1 MTGECLRASDG
12 IDEQLIII
20 KGEHSLAVRIRLR
33 RVGKK
38 KMPAY
43 HIVAAD
49 SRTAGSGK
57 FLEII
62 GRYDPLQNPH
72 LISTKDERVFHWL
85 KNGALPTDTVR
96 SLLQRS
102 GLWLK
107 WGLMKKGADEP
118 TIAAAMEKWQMSQVE
133 KRQRD
138 EARKSRRL
146 AARKAKKSAEN
157 APPAAPAAAE
167 AKAES

>member
-1 MTGECLRASDG
+1 
-12 IDEQLIII
+12 
-20 KGEHSLAVRIRLR
+20 LAVRIRLR

-49 SRTAGSGK
+49 SRTARSGK

-62 GRYDPLQNPH
+62 GRYDPLQKPH
-72 LISTKDERVFHWL
+72 LIATKDDRVFYWL

-96 SLLQRS
+96 SLLQRT
-102 GLWLK
+102 GLWLR

-118 TIAAAMEKWQMSQVE
+118 TIAVAMEKWQMAQVE

-138 EARKSRRL
+138 DARKSRRL
-146 AARKAKKSAEN
+146 AARKAKKSAEST
-157 APPAAPAAAE
+157 PPTAPAPTEVKAE
-167 AKAES
+167 A